1 MLRINSVILGYNDI
15 FKVNKYNELLLQNAN
30 LTQNNAV
37 LESKNAELELEIIK
51 MKGAIQIGPLI
62 QVTDT
67 NVKEDDIDVS
77 ISFMLQADKFINN
90 VDDGFKEY
98 SVIKE
103 TNCYYTRFIGVQD
116 DINYAYQKMQ
126 IEAYEDEVKLSNK
139 VYTIFVDEKDGISTV
154 DIFMPVEK

>member
-1 MLRINSVILGYNDI
+1 MSKIEIQ
-15 FKVNKYNELLLQNAN
+15 KNKTLKLQNVVSKRFNNILNQEDDEEAN
-30 LTQNNAV
+30 FENIVTSIDNQ
-37 LESKNAELELEIIK
+37 IK

-103 TNCYYTRFIGVQD
+103 TNCYYTRFIGLQEDV
-116 DINYAYQKMQ
+116 NYAYQKIQ
-126 IEAYEDEVKLSNK
+126 IEAYEDDVKLSNK
-139 VYTIFVDEKDGISTV
+139 TYTIFVDEKDGISTI
-154 DIFMPVEK
+154 DIFMPIEK